1 MTQRGRPLFPGA
13 TSPGPGQFASLS
25 PSGTPADVPVAADGG
40 TAAPAE
46 HTPAVLP
53 GAPRAAGRAALWDWA
68 TVRSLRDELSARIAP
83 EYQTYKESAGTEM
96 SAEEAEQRGWEIIQD
111 LVARWAADFS
121 AARQISPT
129 SADETSLAQAVFDL
143 QFAHGRLQPYLDDD
157 AVENILINGCDDVWV
172 DYADQPNR
180 KVAPIAE
187 SDEELVELLQ
197 MLARRHGAGERSL
210 SKASPTLA
218 LRLSDTSRLQALT
231 EVTPRPYVVIRK
243 QRVRD
248 ASLEKLVELGT
259 IDASLMHFLKA
270 AMAARKNIM
279 ISGTQGVGKT
289 TMLIALAREID
300 PQERVGTLE
309 TEYELFL
316 HEIGHLQQVV
326 PMEAREGNGERV
338 DGRDAGEIELADLI
352 APSLRMMLR
361 RMIVGE
367 VRSREIVPMLQAMS
381 AGEGG
386 SMCTIHVKRADAVFA
401 RIAQLCIQ
409 HGGGMTQELAYL
421 TAAMALDF
429 VVHIHMDDRTEHG
442 GTKER
447 FVHQVLEVTGEF
459 SELTGA
465 PSFNRIYS
473 PGPDGRAV
481 PTGIQPACLD
491 DLLQAGFHPEW
502 LSTYQNIGAWTARPN
517 GKVA

>member
-1 MTQRGRPLFPGA
+1 
-13 TSPGPGQFASLS
+13 
-25 PSGTPADVPVAADGG
+25 SGTP
-40 TAAPAE
+40 
-46 HTPAVLP
+46 
-53 GAPRAAGRAALWDWA
+53 
-68 TVRSLRDELSARIAP
+68 
-83 EYQTYKESAGTEM
+83 
-96 SAEEAEQRGWEIIQD
+96 
-111 LVARWAADFS
+111 
-121 AARQISPT
+121 
-129 SADETSLAQAVFDL
+129 
-143 QFAHGRLQPYLDDD
+143 
-157 AVENILINGCDDVWV
+157 
-172 DYADQPNR
+172 
-180 KVAPIAE
+180 
-187 SDEELVELLQ
+187 
-197 MLARRHGAGERSL
+197 
-210 SKASPTLA
+210 
-218 LRLSDTSRLQALT
+218 
-231 EVTPRPYVVIRK
+231 
-243 QRVRD
+243 
-248 ASLEKLVELGT
+248 
-259 IDASLMHFLKA
+259 
-270 AMAARKNIM
+270 
-279 ISGTQGVGKT
+279 GVGKT
-289 TMLIALAREID
+289 TLLIALAREID
-300 PQERVGTLE
+300 PQERGGTLE

-491 DLLQAGFHPEW
+491 DLLQAGCHPEW

-517 GKVA
+517 GTVA

>member
-1 MTQRGRPLFPGA
+1 MTQRGRPLFPGPD
-13 TSPGPGQFASLS
+13 SSGHGQFS
-25 PSGTPADVPVAADGG
+25 PAAPRRGDSTPVASG
-40 TAAPAE
+40 PV
-46 HTPAVLP
+46 VLP
-53 GAPRAAGRAALWDWA
+53 GAPTAAGRAALWDWG
-68 TVRSLRDELSARIAP
+68 TVRALRDELSTRMAP
-83 EYQTYKESAGTEM
+83 EYQAYKESAGKEM
-96 SAEEAEQRGWEIIQD
+96 TGEEAEQCGWELIQD

-121 AARQISPT
+121 ASRQISPT
-129 SADETSLAQAVFDL
+129 SADETGLAQALFDL

-157 AVENILINGCDDVWV
+157 SVENILINGCDDVWV
-172 DYADQPNR
+172 DYASQPNR

-248 ASLEKLVELGT
+248 ASLEKLVEFGT
-259 IDASLMHFLKA
+259 IDASLMYFLRA
-270 AMAARKNIM
+270 AMTARKNIM

-316 HEIGHLQQVV
+316 HEVGHLQQVV

-421 TAAMALDF
+421 TSGMALDF
-429 VVHIHMDDRTEHG
+429 VVHIHMDDQTEHG
-442 GTKER
+442 GRKER
-447 FVHQVLEVTGEF
+447 FVNQVLEVTSEF

-465 PSFNRIYS
+465 PAFNRIFT

-491 DLLQAGFHPEW
+491 DLLRAGFNPEW
-502 LSTYQNIGAWTARPN
+502 LSTYQNIGAWTSRPN